1 MVDFV
6 VRKCYIIFEEFYKAG
21 SCLPVFLKF
30 KPAHESAFFKE
41 DICMALFKGAG
52 VALVTPMKENLE
64 VNYDKLAEL
73 LEDQIKN
80 QTDSIIITGTTGEA
94 STLSEEEHLEV
105 IRAAVSIV
113 KKRIPV
119 IAGTGSNCTKTA
131 VYLSRQAQEAGAD
144 GLLVVTPY
152 YNKATQ
158 KGLISHYTEIARN
171 VDIPIILYNVPGRT
185 GCKIAPETAAVLA
198 RDVENIVGMKDAVGD
213 ISYTLKLMEQTQG
226 DFDLY
231 SGEDG
236 QVIPLLACGGIGVI
250 SVLSNVAPKFTHDM
264 VMNYLDGN
272 QEEALRMQCKA
283 LDLVDALF
291 CEVNPIPAKAALNL
305 MGWEVGPL
313 RMPLGDMEPEN
324 LERLK
329 KAMQSFGL
337 L

>member
-1 MVDFV
+1 
-6 VRKCYIIFEEFYKAG
+6 
-21 SCLPVFLKF
+21 
-30 KPAHESAFFKE
+30 
-41 DICMALFKGAG
+41 MALFKGAG
-52 VALVTPMKENLE
+52 VALVTPMTDNLE

-80 QTDSIIITGTTGEA
+80 ETDSIIITGTTGEA

-113 KKRIPV
+113 NKRIPV

-131 VYLSRQAQEAGAD
+131 VYLSRKAQEAGAD

-158 KGLISHYTEIARN
+158 KGLISHYTKIAKS
-171 VDIPIILYNVPGRT
+171 VDLPIILYNVPGRT

-198 RDVENIVGMKDAVGD
+198 REVDNIVGMKDAVGD
-213 ISYTLKLMEQTQG
+213 IAYTLKLVEQTQG
-226 DFDLY
+226 EFDLY

-264 VMNYLDGN
+264 VMNYLNGN
-272 QEEALRMQCKA
+272 HQEALKMQCKA
-283 LDLVDALF
+283 IPLVDALF
-291 CEVNPIPAKAALNL
+291 CEVNPIPVKAAMNL
-305 MGWEVGPL
+305 MGWEVGALRAPL
-313 RMPLGDMEPEN
+313 SDMEPEN
-324 LERLK
+324 LERLE
-329 KAMQSFGL
+329 KAMIEFGIL
-337 L
+337 K